1 MIRKLNLKH
10 LIANN
15 GLFTSKIGHIYENGH
30 KIGADK
36 KFSAKF
42 GTHMSNWSFF
52 SIGKFR

>member
-36 KFSAKF
+36 NFSAKF
-42 GTHMSNWSFF
+42 GARMSNWFLF